1 MRPGRGAARIARPTP
16 EPECHDVSEHPTDTA
31 APDPL
36 LAEAIATFR
45 TLLAEATAAGDPE
58 PTAMTVATA
67 DAKGRPSA
75 RTVLLKHVDE
85 QGFVFYTNFDS
96 RKGRQLAANPQAALL
111 FLWKTLREQVQVKV
125 EGTVE
130 PVTAAEADAYFA
142 SRPRESQIG
151 AWASLQSQTL
161 DSRETF
167 ERRIAEF
174 SAKFEGGAVPRPPHW
189 SGFRVVPEMV
199 EFWYGA
205 KFRLHE
211 RQRYARV
218 DGRWTKRML
227 YP

>member
-1 MRPGRGAARIARPTP
+1 MSANPPIEAPM
-16 EPECHDVSEHPTDTA
+16 SPTDSDA
-31 APDPL
+31 L
-36 LAEAIATFR
+36 HGEAIATFR
-45 TLLAEATAAGDPE
+45 ALLDEARDAGDPE
-58 PTAMTVATA
+58 PNAMTVATA
-67 DAKGRPSA
+67 DARGRPSA
-75 RTVLLKHVDE
+75 RTVLLKHFDE
-85 QGFVFYTNFDS
+85 RGFVFYTNFDS

-111 FLWKTLREQVQVKV
+111 FLWKTLREQVQAKI

-161 DSRETF
+161 ESRETF
-167 ERRIAEF
+167 EARIAEF
-174 SAKFEGGAVPRPPHW
+174 TARFDGVAVPRPPHW
-189 SGFRVVPEMV
+189 SGFRVVPEMI

-205 KFRLHE
+205 RFRLHE